1 MTTCPPISGREQDVA
16 ALMLKPRQ
24 AWSTSPIKFEQLR
37 SGFACALHMHQPT
50 VPAGAGNTLISHL
63 QYMLDHPNEGDNH
76 NAEPFAH
83 CYRRLAELLP
93 ELINEGCAPR
103 IMLDYS
109 GNLLWGIE
117 QMGRRDIG
125 DALHYLACDPL
136 MQEHVEWL
144 GTFWSHAVAPSTP
157 IPDLKLQ
164 ISAWQ
169 QQFEACFGRA
179 ALERVKGFSPPE
191 MALPN
196 HPDTLFEFVKA
207 LKDAGYQWL
216 LVQEHSVE
224 RIDGSPLQRDQC
236 FVPNQLLARN
246 SQGEETC
253 ITALI
258 KTQGSDTK
266 LVGQMQPYYEAL
278 GCDRQQLGEV
288 DVPSLVSQIADGEN
302 GGVMMNEFPEAFR
315 QANRQIRDNPNG
327 TVAINGSEYIEA
339 LERSGVNPSHFPTIQ
354 AVQQHRLWREA
365 GDNATADGIQSAIN
379 RLSDADAGFN
389 MEGASWTNNLS
400 WVEGYANVL
409 GPMNQLSAQFHA
421 LFDQTV
427 DRDSSITCTQAYQES
442 LLHVLLLETSCFR
455 YWGQG
460 AWTDYAHEI
469 HRRGNE
475 RLSQEDC
482 SKLCS

>member
-1 MTTCPPISGREQDVA
+1 MTICPPISGREQDVA

-236 FVPNQLLARN
+236 FVPNRLVARN
-246 SQGEETC
+246 SKGEETC

>member
-24 AWSTSPIKFEQLR
+24 AWSNSAIKFEQLR

-236 FVPNQLLARN
+236 FVPNRLLARN
-246 SQGEETC
+246 SKGEETC

-379 RLSDADAGFN
+379 RLSAADAGFN